1 MAIIEGDR
9 FKDKLTAQC
18 FVAKKIIGSTIIL
31 EAEDAPNRFCLSVG
45 IVKLLFDRAENKN

>member
-9 FKDKLTAQC
+9 FKDKLTAQF

-31 EAEDAPNRFCLSVG
+31 EAEDAPNRFRLSVG
-45 IVKLLFDRAENKN
+45 IVKLLFDKAENKN